1 MLLSH
6 WNLSRLAPEPVIDL
20 DSAILVTCKMT
31 QFSPVWMPQQGAF
44 TAKSISCAMQ
54 HHATMKLAQQEF
66 LFILPRSF
74 GASDMFR
81 LAETAKLVTTCS

>member
-1 MLLSH
+1 
-6 WNLSRLAPEPVIDL
+6 
-20 DSAILVTCKMT
+20 MT

-66 LFILPRSF
+66 LFISPRSF